1 MNFGTPFNYRSSNQS
16 EGLGLSQLRPLGYSH
31 VGSPADPGYTPDPR
45 GALDA
50 MYGNDDRSQRS
61 SWNRPGVGVPAFPRS
76 RHTRGSGLS
85 LHQIAT
91 TRNTQFGTRDP
102 PLLTG
107 HAFQSKEV
115 HAFIQYIY
123 QLIRAEAFD
132 ETILEKLVDDEA
144 MGVLTLLFK
153 TSEVSSVS
161 PATYGWT
168 YDWDVATIIEAL

>member
-1 MNFGTPFNYRSSNQS
+1 MTRETQARSQANQDQLYRGLPPPLGIPNYPSTNVGTPYNYRSSSQS
-16 EGLGLSQLRPLGYSH
+16 EGLGLSQLRPPGYSH
-31 VGSPADPGYTPDPR
+31 VGSLADQGYTPDPR

-50 MYGNDDRSQRS
+50 MYGTDDSSQRS
-61 SWNRPGVGVPAFPRS
+61 SIYQPGRGQSRARVPAFPRS
-76 RHTRGSGLS
+76 RYTRRSGLS

-91 TRNTQFGTRDP
+91 TQNTQFGIRDP

-132 ETILEKLVDDEA
+132 ETVLEKLID
-144 MGVLTLLFK
+144 
-153 TSEVSSVS
+153 
-161 PATYGWT
+161 
-168 YDWDVATIIEAL
+168 